1 MIRQSLDPLQ
11 NAPEPPQ
18 ADTKL
23 THGHDLPSRF
33 PVLQAGPSRLTNCR
47 SCAGTHL
54 TTFLDLGVQPIANAL
69 LDEEHLHDPEPR
81 FPLELAFCRDCG
93 LVQVTQTIPPDVLFG
108 HDYPYY
114 SSFSPALLTHSREHV
129 RAILA
134 QRKLGP
140 DSLVIEVASNDG
152 YLLQNFVGAG
162 VPVLGI
168 DPAAGPATAAREH
181 GIPTIQAFFGT
192 ELARELAMQGKQAD
206 IMIAN
211 NVVAHVDAINDFVA
225 GFPLL
230 LKDDGFARLEFAY
243 LRDLIEKGEFDT
255 VYHEHLFYHSIT
267 AIEPLFLRHG
277 LYLND
282 AERLSIHG
290 GSLRITVS
298 KRPGKTERLVS
309 MQQEE
314 ATLGMGDISY
324 YLSFS
329 YRVEQLRGRLVKF
342 LQDERAKGA
351 RLAAYGAAAKGA
363 TLLNYAGLG
372 PDIIEY
378 VVDRNSHKVGKYMPG
393 VKLPIR
399 PVESL
404 IRDRPDCVLIL
415 AWNFGAEIIEQNREY
430 VRQGGRFILPVPEPR
445 IA

>member
-1 MIRQSLDPLQ
+1 VS
-11 NAPEPPQ
+11 
-18 ADTKL
+18 T
-23 THGHDLPSRF
+23 
-33 PVLQAGPSRLTNCR
+33 LTNCR
-47 SCAGTHL
+47 SCSGSDL
-54 TTFLDLGVQPIANAL
+54 ITFLDLGVQPIANAL
-69 LDEEHLHDPEPR
+69 LDEEHLHDPEPK

-108 HDYPYY
+108 RDYPYY
-114 SSFSPALLTHSREHV
+114 SSFSPALLAHSREHV

-134 QRKLGP
+134 ERDLGP
-140 DSLVIEVASNDG
+140 ESLVIEVASNDG
-152 YLLQNFVGAG
+152 YLLQNFVEAG

-168 DPAAGPATAAREH
+168 DPAAGPAGAARER
-181 GIPTIQAFFGT
+181 GIPTMQAFFGT
-192 ELARELAMQGKQAD
+192 DLARELAVQEKQAD

-211 NVVAHVDAINDFVA
+211 NVVAHVDAINDFVG
-225 GFPLL
+225 GFAVL
-230 LKDDGFARLEFAY
+230 LKEDGFARLEFAY
-243 LRDLIEKGEFDT
+243 LRDLIEKCEFDT
-255 VYHEHLFYHSIT
+255 IYHEHLFYHSIM

-298 KRPGKTERLVS
+298 KKPGKSERLVALR
-309 MQQEE
+309 QEE
-314 ATLGMGDISY
+314 EALGMGDISY

-329 YRVEQLRGRLVKF
+329 DRVEQLRERLVKF
-342 LQDERAKGA
+342 LREERAKGT
-351 RLAAYGAAAKGA
+351 RLVAYGAAAKGA

-372 PDIIEY
+372 PDVIEY

-404 IRDRPDCVLIL
+404 RNDRPDCVVIL
-415 AWNFGAEIIEQNREY
+415 AWNFGAEIIEQNSEY
-430 VRQGGRFILPVPEPR
+430 LRQGGRFILPAPEPR
-445 IA
+445 FA